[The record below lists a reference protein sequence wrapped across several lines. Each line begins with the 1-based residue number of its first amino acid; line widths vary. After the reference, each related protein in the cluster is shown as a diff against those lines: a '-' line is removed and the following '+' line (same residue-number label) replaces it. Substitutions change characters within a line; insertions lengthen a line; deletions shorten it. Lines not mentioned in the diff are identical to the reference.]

1 METVIKMNCH
11 LKKIVVTFCLIT
23 TTLMLHAQ
31 SGSVTLD
38 SCYILAKKNYPLVR
52 QYELIA
58 KTNEYT
64 LENIAKGYLP
74 QVNIN
79 GQATYQSDV
88 TQLPKSIPGVKT
100 LSKDQYK
107 IYAEANQLI
116 YDGGVLKQQK
126 KLQEANAII
135 DVQQLEVELYKLKD
149 RINKLYFGI
158 LLIDEQLKENA
169 LTKNDI
175 HLGLN
180 KINAQIANGT
190 ALQSNSDVLKAEFLQ
205 ADQQT
210 IELNSNR
217 KALIEVLG
225 LFINR
230 LFNEN
235 TIFVKP
241 EDISSKGEIKRPE
254 LFMYDEQNKIFDAQN
269 NLLTAKNNPKISF
282 FVQGGYGRPAFN
294 ILSNN
299 FDPFYMG
306 GLRFTFP
313 LSGFYTIK
321 NERNLISIG
330 RQNIEVQKNT
340 FLFNTKLAMQ
350 QQSADITKLQAFLKT
365 DDEIILLRT
374 NVKKAA
380 LAQLENGIINSSD
393 YLHEVNAEDGA
404 RQNKILHEI
413 QLLMAQ
419 YNERN
424 TTGE

>member
-1 METVIKMNCH
+1 MI
-11 LKKIVVTFCLIT
+11 
-23 TTLMLHAQ
+23 HAQ
-31 SGSVTLD
+31 SESITLD
-38 SCYILAKKNYPLVR
+38 SCYVLAKKNYPLVK

-58 KTNEYT
+58 KSNEYT

-74 QVNIN
+74 QININ

-107 IYAEANQLI
+107 IYAEANQVI

-126 KLQEANAII
+126 KLQEANAIV

-149 RINKLYFGI
+149 RINQLYFGI
-158 LLIDEQLKENA
+158 LLIDEQLKQNF

-175 HLGLN
+175 QLGLD

-190 ALQSNSDVLKAEFLQ
+190 ALQSNADVLKAELLK

-217 KALIEVLG
+217 KAFTDMLG
-225 LFINR
+225 LFINKP
-230 LFNEN
+230 LDEN
-235 TIFVKP
+235 TIFIKP
-241 EDISSKGEIKRPE
+241 ENITSSGEIKRPE
-254 LFMYDEQNKIFDAQN
+254 LSMYDEQNKIFDAQN

-299 FDPFYMG
+299 FDPFYIG

-321 NERNLISIG
+321 NERNLINIS
-330 RQNIEVQKNT
+330 RQNIDVQKNT
-340 FLFNTKLAMQ
+340 FLFNTQLAIK
-350 QQSADITKLQAFLKT
+350 QQSADITKLQSFLKT
-365 DDEIILLRT
+365 DDEIISLRT

-380 LAQLENGIINSSD
+380 LAQLENGVLNSSD
-393 YLHEVNAEDGA
+393 YLREVNAEAAA

-413 QLLMAQ
+413 QLLLAE

>member
-1 METVIKMNCH
+1 
-11 LKKIVVTFCLIT
+11 
-23 TTLMLHAQ
+23 MLHAQ

-74 QVNIN
+74 QLNIN

-126 KLQEANAII
+126 KLQEANTIL

-217 KALIEVLG
+217 KALIEMLG
-225 LFINR
+225 LFTNR

-299 FDPFYMG
+299 FDPFYIG
-306 GLRFTFP
+306 GLRITFP

-340 FLFNTKLAMQ
+340 FLFNTKLAMK

-393 YLHEVNAEDGA
+393 YLREVNAEDGA
-404 RQNKILHEI
+404 RQNKALNEI